1 MSNDERFFK
10 LCERFEQHVER
21 FEQHE
26 QREAEKF
33 DKMFQAQQ
41 ENASTLRDLI
51 GVVSSL
57 ANDTKEIVELNRDF
71 KGVIRAGR
79 GAQGFFLWL
88 LKWGAIGTGLVAIG
102 NWLLDHFSS

>member
-1 MSNDERFFK
+1 MSDDERFFK

-21 FEQHE
+21 FEKHE

-33 DKMFQAQQ
+33 DMLIQSMQTNTDTVGEICKQVSQLTQ
-41 ENASTLRDLI
+41 DTRDVIQLH
-51 GVVSSL
+51 
-57 ANDTKEIVELNRDF
+57 RDF
-71 KGVIRAGR
+71 KGAARLGK

-88 LKWGAIGTGLVAIG
+88 LKWGAIGAGLVAIG